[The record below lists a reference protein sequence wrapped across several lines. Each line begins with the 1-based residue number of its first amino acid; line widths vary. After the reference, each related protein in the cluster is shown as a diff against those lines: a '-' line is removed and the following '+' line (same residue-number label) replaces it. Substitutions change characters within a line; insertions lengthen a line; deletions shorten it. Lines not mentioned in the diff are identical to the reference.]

1 MPFADLV
8 RQRAIRGQIMS
19 ARRTLARPASDRVTA
34 DGDRPDTAGPS
45 DAARCQTIPHPL
57 QPREKSYG
65 RAAALTGL
73 QFRASDKSW
82 IVLDN

>member
-1 MPFADLV
+1 MVIVLI
-8 RQRAIRGQIMS
+8 QR
-19 ARRTLARPASDRVTA
+19 V
-34 DGDRPDTAGPS
+34 PS
-45 DAARCQTIPHPL
+45 DAARCQTIAHPL

-82 IVLDN
+82 IVLDNLTGVCEI